1 MIKQILI
8 ALIPLFL
15 SGFIH
20 GQEPIYIAT
29 AIEKESIKEYLH
41 AVDSNVVLID
51 FMKVKKS
58 KRLETF
64 EKVSGLLLSGGRDV
78 HPSTYG
84 KKDSLKICVTHK
96 KRDEVELFL
105 LGQTLKDSL
114 PILGICRGHQIIN
127 ASLNGELIQDIP
139 SQHKASVQVT
149 HRDPE
154 EKNYVYHQIELE
166 QDSELLKLYGQVTFE
181 VNSFHHQAVKVH
193 GEGMKIVAHA
203 ADGLNEASEWAKGL
217 DDRWIIGVQWHPE
230 RMYQKE
236 PSHLNIVRDFLKNCK
251 P

>member
-20 GQEPIYIAT
+20 GQGPIYIAT

-105 LGQTLKDSL
+105 LGQSFKDSL

-139 SQHKASVQVT
+139 SQYKASVEIT

-154 EKNYVYHQIELE
+154 EKNYVYHQIELD
-166 QDSELLKLYGQVTFE
+166 QDSEILKLYGQATFE

-217 DDRWIIGVQWHPE
+217 DDRWVIGVQWHPE

-236 PSHLNIVRDFLKNCK
+236 PNHLNIVRDFLKNCK